1 MSWFIA
7 GTVTIIFLLGVGFL
21 IGYAAGRYVGYN
33 KGTLDESNRWKAS
46 GEWKIEKGERHE

>member
-46 GEWKIEKGERHE
+46 SEWKIEKGERHE